1 MIRPA
6 KTVAAIHDLSGVG
19 RCALTVVLPVLSAMG
34 AQACPVPTAV
44 LSAHTAFSGIAV
56 HDLTDFLP
64 AYLAH
69 WQALGLRFDAVYAGY
84 LASPRQAEIVAD
96 FLDAQARALK
106 VLYPVM
112 GDDGALYSGMPSS
125 MPEKWRALCARADVV
140 TPNMTEYALLTGE
153 DYSLAPRTAA
163 QAARMLD
170 ALLDMGAQSAVI
182 TSVPLK
188 TGPANIY
195 MRKGDKEAGVCPF
208 ERLDAHYPGTGDL
221 FASVLTGALLQGDG
235 LEGAVLAATAFTRRA
250 VARTMLLPTP
260 VNYGVDLEPL
270 LPLLWD
276 NGDMKRAN
284 CDCAKPET

>member
-106 VLYPVM
+106 VLDPVM

-208 ERLDAHYPGTGDL
+208 ERLDICSPACSPARFCRATVLRARFWPPPLSPAAPWRAPCFCPRRSTTAWTWNRCFPCCGT
-221 FASVLTGALLQGDG
+221 TGI
-235 LEGAVLAATAFTRRA
+235 
-250 VARTMLLPTP
+250 
-260 VNYGVDLEPL
+260 
-270 LPLLWD
+270 
-276 NGDMKRAN
+276 
-284 CDCAKPET
+284 